1 MPKSKNKR
9 KSGKHKGLDVRPVKR
24 SGRNE
29 GVADYRTAQP
39 LQQANQQQQQ
49 PMPERK
55 CPYLDRMAT
64 LPNAFTADEC
74 ADIINT
80 ALNDWDVREAQIQ
93 RDKDGKIE
101 QNFEADV
108 DYRET
113 TLYIPPKTDEWL
125 FSKLLSIIMTLN
137 SNDNEEGYGFDMHG
151 LAEPPNVMRYN
162 EASMNESGID
172 GHYDWHIDVG
182 PGEVPSMRKLSYSV
196 LLNPAEYEGGELC
209 FKVGRGDGA
218 HPGQT
223 GSDAL
228 GSMILFPSYI
238 LHRVLAVTKGTRY
251 AIVGWAH
258 GPSFK

>member
-1 MPKSKNKR
+1 MPKSKNR
-9 KSGKHKGLDVRPVKR
+9 RRAGKQQGQDVRPIKR

-29 GVADYRTAQP
+29 GQADYRTAQP
-39 LQQANQQQQQ
+39 LQQADQQQQQ

-55 CPYLDRMAT
+55 CPYLDRVAT
-64 LPNAFTADEC
+64 LPDAFTADEC

-101 QNFEADV
+101 QNFIADV

-113 TLYIPPKTDEWL
+113 TLYIPPKPDEWL
-125 FSKLLSIIMTLN
+125 FSKLLGTIMTFN
-137 SNDNEEGYGFDMHG
+137 NNKEGYGFDVQG

-162 EASMNESGID
+162 EASMNESGIA

-209 FKVGRGDGA
+209 LRVGRGEGP

-223 GSDAL
+223 GLEAL
-228 GSMILFPSYI
+228 GSMIMFPSYI
-238 LHRVLAVTKGTRY
+238 LHCVLPVTKGTRY